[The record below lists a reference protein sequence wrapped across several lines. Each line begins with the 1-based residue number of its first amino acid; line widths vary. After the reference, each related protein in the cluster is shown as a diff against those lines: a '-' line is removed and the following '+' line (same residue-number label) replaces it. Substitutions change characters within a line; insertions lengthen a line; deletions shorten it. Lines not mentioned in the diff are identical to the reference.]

1 MSMTPKEVVAAAVG
15 FREPDRLPL
24 FISAKGVIRRQQGV
38 TIEQL
43 YHRPPE
49 EQARSAMDIM
59 RRHGGDLITAG
70 YDGTLAVKALGGNV
84 AFRAGGSPDVLDPLI
99 KDMADLD
106 KIKPERI
113 KQDYYYQVDYEV
125 SKQLIALAG
134 DEYFVSTGFWGPFT
148 QAGLLLGTEPLMRKC
163 IKDKNAVRALLDF
176 CLELL
181 KLCSEDIINLGAGIG
196 SIADPTASKDMIS
209 RRIFEELALPYLKKA
224 YDWYGSKNQLTT
236 LHICGDI
243 TDRLDLM
250 PETGAD
256 ILSLDYKVSM
266 KTAAEMLGDKM
277 VIAGN
282 ADPVEVVMMGSEE
295 TVRNAYLK
303 ILEEV
308 EGVPYVLMAGC
319 SIPSKTPLANLK
331 AMRDIAYRTVP
342 RYRPGLAKAK
352 TK

>member
-1 MSMTPKEVVAAAVG
+1 MSMTPKEVIRATTE

-24 FISAKGVIRRQQGV
+24 FISAKGVIRRQQGIS
-38 TIEQL
+38 IEQL
-43 YHRPPE
+43 YHTPPE

-59 RRHGGDLITAG
+59 KRHGGDLITAG

-84 AFRAGGSPDVLDPLI
+84 VFRSGGAPDVLDPLI
-99 KDMADLD
+99 KDIADLD
-106 KIKPERI
+106 RINLDRI
-113 KQDYYYQVDYEV
+113 KEDYYYQVDYEV
-125 SKQLIALAG
+125 SKELIALAG

-163 IKDKNAVRALLDF
+163 LKDKHAVRDLLDF

-181 KLCSEDIINLGAGIG
+181 KLCSEEVIGLGAGIG
-196 SIADPTASKDMIS
+196 SIADPTASRDMIS
-209 RRIFEELALPYLKKA
+209 RKLFEELALPWLKKA
-224 YDWYGSKNQLTT
+224 FDWYASKNQLTT

-266 KTAAEMLGDKM
+266 KTAAELLGGRM

-282 ADPVEVVMMGSEE
+282 ADPVEVVMMGSAE

-308 EGVPYVLMAGC
+308 DGVPYVLMAGC

-331 AMRDIAYRTVP
+331 VMRDIAYQTVP
-342 RYRPGLAKAK
+342 HYRRPAGA
-352 TK
+352 